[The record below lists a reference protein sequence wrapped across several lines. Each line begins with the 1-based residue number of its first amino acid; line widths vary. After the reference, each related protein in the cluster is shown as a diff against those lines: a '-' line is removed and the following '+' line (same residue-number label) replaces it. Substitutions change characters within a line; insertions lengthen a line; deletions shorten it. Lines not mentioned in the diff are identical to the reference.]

1 MKRRHSVDMQA
12 AWLEHGCA
20 SVLAKPIPAPAKGEA
35 LIKTL
40 MAGICATDLELAR
53 GYAQFSGIP
62 GHEFVGEVIQAEAA
76 PDLIGRRVVADINC
90 GCRACAWCLANDPRH
105 CPDREVLGIRKR
117 NGACAEFLTLP
128 VSNLHP
134 VPERVDTLEAVFAEP
149 LAAALEITQQLHI
162 KHSTRVGVLGGG
174 KLGILIALSLNHVSS
189 AVTLI
194 GRRAALLDLAARK
207 GVHTV
212 LSGSEHPEM
221 ADFDL
226 VVEATGSPQG
236 LSNAL
241 ELVRPEGTVVL
252 KTTTQDTA
260 DVDLSPIAVK
270 EITLIGSRC
279 GDLTLALKYLEHGW
293 IIVDDLVEAVYPL
306 QDFPKALEHASRPGT
321 LKVLVAVDREGS

>member
-1 MKRRHSVDMQA
+1 MNRKHNMDMQA
-12 AWLEHGCA
+12 AWLKHGFV
-20 SVLAKPIPAPAKGEA
+20 SVLAKPIPAPAEGEA
-35 LIKTL
+35 LIRTL

-53 GYAQFSGIP
+53 GYAQFSGTP
-62 GHEFVGEVIQAEAA
+62 GHEFVGEVVQAEAA

-90 GCRACAWCLANDPRH
+90 GCGVCPWCQANDPRH
-105 CPDREVLGIRKR
+105 CPDREVIGLRKR
-117 NGACAEFLTLP
+117 DGAFAEFLTVP

-162 KHSTRVGVLGGG
+162 KHSTRIGVLGGG

-207 GVHTV
+207 GVHTA
-212 LSGSEHPEM
+212 SAGSEHPEI
-221 ADFDL
+221 ANFDL
-226 VVEATGSPQG
+226 VVDATGSPQG
-236 LSNAL
+236 LSSAL

-252 KTTTQDTA
+252 KTTTQSTA
-260 DVDLSPIAVK
+260 DVDLTPIAVK
-270 EITLIGSRC
+270 EISVLGSRC
-279 GDLTLALKYLEHGW
+279 GDLTLALKFLEQGW
-293 IIVDDLVEAVYPL
+293 ITVDDLVEAVYPL
-306 QDFPKALEHASRPGT
+306 QGFPKALEHASRPGT

>member
-1 MKRRHSVDMQA
+1 MNRKHNMDMQA
-12 AWLEHGCA
+12 AWLKHGVA
-20 SVLAKPIPAPAKGEA
+20 SVLAKPIPAPAEGEA
-35 LIKTL
+35 LIRTL

-53 GYAQFSGIP
+53 GYAQFSGTP
-62 GHEFVGEVIQAEAA
+62 GHEFVGEVVQAEAA

-90 GCRACAWCLANDPRH
+90 GCGVCPWCQANDPRH
-105 CPDREVLGIRKR
+105 CPDREVIGLRKR
-117 NGACAEFLTLP
+117 DGAFAEFLTVP

-162 KHSTRVGVLGGG
+162 KHTTRIGVLGGG

-207 GVHTV
+207 GVHTAFV
-212 LSGSEHPEM
+212 GSEHPDI
-221 ADFDL
+221 ANFDL
-226 VVEATGSPQG
+226 VVEATGSPRG
-236 LSNAL
+236 LSRAL

-252 KTTTQDTA
+252 KTTTQSTA
-260 DVDLSPIAVK
+260 DIDLTPIAVK
-270 EITLIGSRC
+270 EITVLGSRC
-279 GDLTLALKYLEHGW
+279 GDLSLALKFLEQGW
-293 IIVDDLVEAVYPL
+293 ITVDDLVEAVYPL

-321 LKVLVAVDREGS
+321 LKVLVAFDRDIA